1 MNTMDTTTIPPRIL
15 TALLHVQSL
24 HPEVD
29 RVVFWADGR
38 WAYMTDGHEVVK
50 FDGRVDVGILED
62 AHHDLPGEA
71 LPLAYQLPENN

>member
-1 MNTMDTTTIPPRIL
+1 
-15 TALLHVQSL
+15 
-24 HPEVD
+24 
-29 RVVFWADGR
+29 
-38 WAYMTDGHEVVK
+38 MTDGHEVVK

>member
-38 WAYMTDGHEVVK
+38 
-50 FDGRVDVGILED
+50 
-62 AHHDLPGEA
+62 
-71 LPLAYQLPENN
+71 